1 MSKTMEDTI
10 ANLKQTDSR
19 DLLIAALQDDV
30 QFLRETVRTLLYE
43 RIELGQFEIGAA
55 LRDKRKQI

>member
-1 MSKTMEDTI
+1 M
-10 ANLKQTDSR
+10 DSR

-30 QFLRETVRTLLYE
+30 QFLRETVRMLLYE